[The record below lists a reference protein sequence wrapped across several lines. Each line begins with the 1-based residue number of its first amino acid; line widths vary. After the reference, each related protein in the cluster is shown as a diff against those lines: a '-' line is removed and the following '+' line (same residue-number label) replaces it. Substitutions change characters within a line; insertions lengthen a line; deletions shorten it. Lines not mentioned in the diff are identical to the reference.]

1 MHATLTAHVVRCRD
15 GDNGFK
21 VSWSLRML
29 TWVQCMQSL
38 LKAMNRDLQ
47 GLWIARLARDPLLVS
62 GLLLPVWCVGA
73 RTRFL
78 MTCCTIPTFVN
89 VFAGNLFI
97 RLIYAYA
104 LLSSLA
110 TISHIYISAGWLDCY
125 AATLF
130 KVVIIYFPIFTS
142 LIHPYVHLVHGDPTT
157 THSNPCLCMTAKQV
171 SSDCSAQIIE
181 HKSQCLR

>member
-1 MHATLTAHVVRCRD
+1 MWFASTLLWPAFTPYRCWQQYPLLHVVLTVSLAYLCAPFLLQCVHMHATLTAHVARCRD

-47 GLWIARLARDPLLVS
+47 GLWIARLAKDPLLVP

-73 RTRFL
+73 HTRFL
-78 MTCCTIPTFVN
+78 RTRCTIPTLN

-97 RLIYAYA
+97 RLSIMQ
-104 LLSSLA
+104 
-110 TISHIYISAGWLDCY
+110 HR
-125 AATLF
+125 
-130 KVVIIYFPIFTS
+130 
-142 LIHPYVHLVHGDPTT
+142 
-157 THSNPCLCMTAKQV
+157 
-171 SSDCSAQIIE
+171 E
-181 HKSQCLR
+181 